1 MKAVVPHMKRE
12 FRKMTVRIALASL
25 LLCALAAV
33 RPARAQDDVV
43 MKAMHDELD
52 RSMKQLQ
59 LENLEKPYFISYR
72 VVDSD
77 STNVSA
83 SFGALD
89 SSGQGHSRRLTVE
102 VRVGSYQLDN
112 TNFFSFNFN
121 QSAMVQEFNGTAELP
136 LDDDYKE
143 LRRQI
148 WLVTDATYKSAV
160 EDLSK
165 KRAALENKTDTDNTP
180 DFTKETPAQTT
191 VEAPP
196 IQVDRTQWESTVR
209 SLSALFRQMPDIYTS
224 GVSLSAVNAYVR
236 YLNSEG
242 TQYTRQ
248 EPRITFNAHAATQA
262 ADGTP
267 LDDFVWLYA
276 RSLAEVPSADE
287 LANRVRTLGQ
297 RLTDLRGAPEID
309 LYNGPVLVEGD
320 AAPQLFRLIFV
331 PDLLGERRPMMDN
344 SLGMMRT
351 TQGENPF
358 IDKIGARV
366 LPDFL
371 SVTDNPTLAN
381 FDGKPLA
388 GSCKVDEDGIPTR
401 EVKLVDKGILQTLLS
416 TRDPVRGIEHST
428 GSRHDGQA
436 APSNVFVVADNGL
449 TEDQLRAKFL
459 EMVKQRN
466 KEYGIVVR
474 RMRNAQ
480 RPVLAWKL
488 YADGHEEL
496 IHGVQFAGLNTT
508 AFKDIAAA
516 SNSENLLTVEY
527 RPQQAIGMI
536 SFGDEGYAP
545 VTLAAPSFVL
555 DDVTVRKIRG
565 EISKPPIIPPPYFEG
580 KERP

>member
-1 MKAVVPHMKRE
+1 
-12 FRKMTVRIALASL
+12 
-25 LLCALAAV
+25 
-33 RPARAQDDVV
+33 
-43 MKAMHDELD
+43 MKAMQDELD

-72 VVDSD
+72 VVDSE

-89 SSGQGHSRRLTVE
+89 SSGQGRSRRLTVE
-102 VRVGSYQLDN
+102 VRVGNYQLDN

-121 QSAMVQEFNGTAELP
+121 MSSMVQEFNGTAELP

-148 WLVTDATYKSAV
+148 WLVTDATYKKAV

-180 DFTKETPAQTT
+180 DFTKETPAQTKM
-191 VEAPP
+191 EALS
-196 IQVDRTQWESTVR
+196 IQVDRAQWEAEVR
-209 SLSALFRQMPDIYTS
+209 NLSALFRQMPGIYTS
-224 GVSLSAVNAYVR
+224 NVSLSAVNAFVR

-242 TQYTRQ
+242 TRYTRQ
-248 EPRITFNAHAATQA
+248 EPRVTFSARAATQA
-262 ADGTP
+262 TDGTP
-267 LDDFVWLYA
+267 LDDFIWLYA
-276 RSLAEVPSADE
+276 RSLDELPADDE
-287 LANRVRTLGQ
+287 LANRVRALGQ
-297 RLTDLRGAPEID
+297 RLTELRKTSEID

-344 SLGMMRT
+344 TLGTMRNP
-351 TQGENPF
+351 QGENPF

-371 SVTDNPTLAN
+371 SVTDNPTLN
-381 FDGKPLA
+381 EYNGTPLA
-388 GSCKVDEDGIPTR
+388 GYWKVDEDGIPAR
-401 EVKLVDKGILQTLLS
+401 EVKLVDKGMLQTLLT

-436 APSNVFVVADNGL
+436 APSNVFVTAENGL
-449 TEDQLRAKFL
+449 TEDELRAKFL
-459 EMVKQRN
+459 EMVKERN

-474 RMRNAQ
+474 RMRNSQ
-480 RPVLAWKL
+480 QPVLAWKL

-516 SNSENLLTVEY
+516 SKSANLLTVEF
-527 RPQQAIGMI
+527 RPQQSIAMI

-545 VTLAAPSFVL
+545 VTLVAPSFVL

-580 KERP
+580 KEQP